1 MKRFSSLLLAVI
13 LVLSC
18 MSFASAEEGV
28 TLKMGLWAN
37 ANELAAWE
45 ESIKG
50 VADAVPGVAGIEI
63 VHYPSTNDFWASI
76 PSQMV
81 AGTAPDFVVLSNE
94 NAYQYIADGMF
105 NALDPSTLD
114 LSQIDQNAI
123 DVWTIDGKLY
133 GLPMSMQ
140 PTALIVNMDMWE
152 AAGLTEDDYPTTWQK
167 VEAAAEKLSANGVY
181 GLCIN
186 LTNTF
191 HFTQVVQGFGGGWG
205 YGETIDSEANIKA
218 LDWLLD
224 MFKKGYC
231 ISPDQLGDDWDGP
244 SFAQG
249 KVAMTTGG
257 VWYQGYMADFDINWK
272 AFPIPYDEEN
282 EASRG
287 LSLHSSAITV
297 LSSSE
302 YPELAA
308 QAAIYMTRP
317 ESMTNYMEG
326 AGGIPANTELA
337 AGYYSNYPDLALLE
351 GTEVYGKSFE
361 YPAETEQFQTTLN
374 LKMQSVIYDA
384 GNSMTAADIYREVL
398 EEYK

>member
-1 MKRFSSLLLAVI
+1 MLFLALI
-13 LVLSC
+13 MVLSC
-18 MSFASAEEGV
+18 LSFASAEEGV
-28 TLKMGLWAN
+28 ILKMGLWAN
-37 ANELAAWE
+37 AGELAAWE

-50 VADAVPGVAGIEI
+50 IEDAVPGVAGIEI
-63 VHYPSTNDFWASI
+63 MHYPSTGDFWASI
-76 PSQMV
+76 PSQMA
-81 AGTAPDFVVLSNE
+81 AGTAPDFVIPTNE

-105 NALDPSTLD
+105 VATDPETLD
-114 LSQIDQNAI
+114 LSQIAPDAVN
-123 DVWTIDGKLY
+123 VWTIDGKLY
-133 GLPMSMQ
+133 GVPLSMQ

-167 VEAAAEKLSANGVY
+167 VEAAAEKLSVNGVY
-181 GLCIN
+181 GLCVN

-218 LDWLLD
+218 LDWLID
-224 MFKKGYC
+224 MFDKGWC

-257 VWYQGYMADFDINWK
+257 VWYEGYMADFDVNWK

-287 LSLHSSAITV
+287 LSLHSNAITV

-302 YPELAA
+302 HPDLAA
-308 QAAIYMTRP
+308 QAAIYLARP
-317 ESMTNYMEG
+317 ESMKNYMEG
-326 AGGIPANTELA
+326 AGAIPANTELA
-337 AGYYSNYPDLALLE
+337 SDFYTNYPNLALLE
-351 GTEVYGKSFE
+351 GTEAYGKSFE

-374 LKMQSVIYDA
+374 LKMQSVLYDS
-384 GNSMTAADIYREVL
+384 GNDMRAADIYKEVI